1 MVWKGKLDILSMPA
15 EPDADKLSDAQ
26 SNVALAT
33 AGRELEIFLDM
44 MASYATDNHSY
55 LLAPAYDA
63 GMNHAEAKLRT
74 QLLKFAEQPRPP
86 GTEEVWA
93 LLDET
98 LERLGHSGSNKERES

>member
-1 MVWKGKLDILSMPA
+1 MPA

-74 QLLKFAEQPRPP
+74 QLLRLAEQQRPP

-93 LLDET
+93 LLDKT
-98 LERLGHSGSNKERES
+98 LERLGHPGSNNKKRES